1 MMFSVPIIRRGRGS
15 FGRPLAYLVLCLA
28 SMLLVTG
35 CTLPWRHHTT
45 HANVNTKAAHAPK
58 PTTTQLLTSL
68 QKSFRLANSFH
79 VTMDVQNPGPV
90 TQDQIQIRTANGDV
104 SMPDKVKA
112 QATVLM
118 SGQSLTVNL
127 ISVGDNQFITDP
139 VTGQWRV
146 IKGILDPRT
155 LTNPNTGIISVVS
168 KVQNVSQPSSALVD
182 GNPCWQI
189 TGQLDAK
196 DLAFFTGG
204 GVPAGTMLQA
214 IACIGKGD
222 SLPYYVSVTGQAAT
236 GDTPQTTRIFTM
248 SNYNEPITI
257 TAPQI

>member
-1 MMFSVPIIRRGRGS
+1 MFSARFPRVARGF
-15 FGRPLAYLVLCLA
+15 FGRSLTFLVLCLL
-28 SMLLVTG
+28 SMTLVTG
-35 CTLPWRHHTT
+35 CTLPWRHHKTT
-45 HANVNTKAAHAPK
+45 NANTNAAHAPR
-58 PTTTQLLTSL
+58 PTTAQLLTAL
-68 QKSFRLANSFH
+68 QRSFRVVKSFH
-79 VTMDVQNPGPV
+79 VTMQVQNAGTPQ
-90 TQDQIQIRTANGDV
+90 QDQIQIHSADGDV

-139 VTGQWRV
+139 VTGQWRI
-146 IKGILDPRT
+146 IKGMLDIRT
-155 LTNPNTGIISVVS
+155 LTNPNTGLISVVS
-168 KVQNVSQPSSALVD
+168 KLQNVSQPASYVVGA
-182 GNPCWQI
+182 NPCWGI

-204 GVPAGTMLQA
+204 GVPAGTLLKTT
-214 IACIGKGD
+214 ACMGKGD
-222 SLPYYVSVTGQAAT
+222 SLPYYVGVVGQAAA

-248 SNYNEPITI
+248 SNFNENITI